1 MKFKYVKQ
9 FLVYVLEVFIVAI
22 IFVLVMNK
30 IYPIETSYENVERFF
45 TGIVVYQGLVFVFN
59 KNFLDSEKD
68 MALSYKTYLKYCKLY
83 LETNSDIVLDTVK
96 KRLSDMDSDKMFLSN
111 EYKKA
116 FLNAYKMIENNNL
129 SNSEKIIK
137 IECEIIN
144 VEHLSEFED
153 LKWNNSLIL
162 KFLK

>member
-1 MKFKYVKQ
+1 MNFKYIKQ
-9 FLVYVLEVFIVAI
+9 FLVYILEVFIVAI
-22 IFVLVMNK
+22 IFVLIMNK

-68 MALSYKTYLKYCKLY
+68 MALSYKTYLRYCKLY
-83 LETNSDIVLDTVK
+83 LETNSDVVLDIVK
-96 KRLSDMDSDKMFLSN
+96 KRLSDMDS
-111 EYKKA
+111 
-116 FLNAYKMIENNNL
+116 
-129 SNSEKIIK
+129 EKIIN